1 MSENQETT
9 VEIETDDVCLTGD
22 LRVPAA
28 AHSLVVFAHGSGS
41 SRLSPRNR
49 YVAEKLNAF
58 GLATLLAD
66 LLTAEEEKVDRMTR
80 ELRFDM
86 DLLRRRV
93 DGLVD
98 WADSHPSTSSL
109 AIGCFGAST
118 GAAGA
123 LLAAADRPESVRAV
137 VSRGGRPDL
146 AADALP
152 KVKAPTLLIV
162 GGNDKQVIELNRR
175 ALAVMTAKKE
185 LRIVSGA
192 SHLFEEPGK
201 LDEVADLTGDWFV
214 RHLGR

>member
-1 MSENQETT
+1 MTENYETA
-9 VEIETDDVCLTGD
+9 TDIKADGVCLQGD
-22 LRVPAA
+22 LCVPAA
-28 AHSLVVFAHGSGS
+28 AHNLVVFAHGSGS

-49 YVAEKLNAF
+49 YVAEKLNSC

-66 LLTAEEEKVDRMTR
+66 LLTAEEETVDRVTR

-93 DGLVD
+93 EGLVD
-98 WADSHPSTSSL
+98 WADSNESTGSL

-123 LLAAADRPESVRAV
+123 LLAAADKPEIVRAV

-146 AADALP
+146 AADALS
-152 KVKAPTLLIV
+152 KVKAPTLLLV

-175 ALAVMTAKKE
+175 ALAVMTGQKDIK
-185 LRIVSGA
+185 IVPAA

-201 LDEVADLTGDWFV
+201 LDEVADLAGEWFL
-214 RHLGR
+214 RHLGS